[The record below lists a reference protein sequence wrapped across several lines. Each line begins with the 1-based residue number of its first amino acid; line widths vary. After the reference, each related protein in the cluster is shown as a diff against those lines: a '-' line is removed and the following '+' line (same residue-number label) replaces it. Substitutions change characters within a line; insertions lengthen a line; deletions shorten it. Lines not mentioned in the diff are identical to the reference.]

1 MRTYIITEQERKIIK
16 AFLEKGEKLE
26 GFRMLASRLR
36 GLDLD
41 DVRGQVQLIEAF
53 LKKVGK

>member
-1 MRTYIITEQERKIIK
+1 MRTYIITEQERKIIR

-36 GLDLD
+36 GLNLD
-41 DVRGQVQLIEAF
+41 DVRGQVKLIERF
-53 LKKVGK
+53 LEKIGK